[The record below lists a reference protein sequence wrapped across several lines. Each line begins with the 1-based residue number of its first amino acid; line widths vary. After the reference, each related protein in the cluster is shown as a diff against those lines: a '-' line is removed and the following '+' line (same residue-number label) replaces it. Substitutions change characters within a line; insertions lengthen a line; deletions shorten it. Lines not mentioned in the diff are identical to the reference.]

1 MQWLNWESVLAHF
14 GHNKFL
20 SGVAVRGARARL
32 NKNGRVE
39 WEVVVALLN
48 TLESLPEEN
57 EGE

>member
-1 MQWLNWESVLAHF
+1 MDWERVIAHF

-20 SGVAVRGARARL
+20 AEVAVRGARARL

>member
-1 MQWLNWESVLAHF
+1 MDWERVIAHF

-20 SGVAVRGARARL
+20 AEVAVRGARARL

-39 WEVVVALLN
+39 WEVVVALVN
-48 TLESLPEEN
+48 TLECPPEEN